1 MPSPRK
7 KEKEI
12 IPGYAAGTY
21 LITLLKRLAR
31 TGLII
36 LQKNNFSVMQ
46 RFWNLLTCEFEYNDH
61 LPNVLSNKR
70 QNYLLTFETYHSFP
84 LVNICIASPS
94 PWRYVSVHREFLLSS
109 TLAFRNTTFGCV
121 STAY

>member
-1 MPSPRK
+1 
-7 KEKEI
+7 
-12 IPGYAAGTY
+12 
-21 LITLLKRLAR
+21 
-31 TGLII
+31 
-36 LQKNNFSVMQ
+36 MQ